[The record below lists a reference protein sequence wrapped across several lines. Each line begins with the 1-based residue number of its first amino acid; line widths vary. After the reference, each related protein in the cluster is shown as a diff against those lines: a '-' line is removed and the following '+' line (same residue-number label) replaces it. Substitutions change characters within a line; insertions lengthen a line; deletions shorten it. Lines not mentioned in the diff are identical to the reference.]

1 VLLTVG
7 ATQENRMIFQAGGE
21 ILVAMSIG
29 GTAAYR
35 NLTDLPPLVASA
47 AAAADA
53 GFEWSCQ
60 PAQGRL
66 LGTLAA
72 GVSGGAIGETGTGC
86 GVGLA
91 WLAGAAGPDTRLVS
105 IERDPARA
113 AAARRLFAADPRVRV
128 LSGDWSELAAH
139 GPFDL
144 LVLDGGGQG
153 KDAEPPLN
161 PADWLA
167 PLGTVV
173 IDDFTP
179 LHGWPPVH
187 DGAPDTARRYWL
199 THPALLATELR
210 LTAGLATVVGRL
222 TPA

>member
-1 VLLTVG
+1 MPFL
-7 ATQENRMIFQAGGE
+7 AAGE
-21 ILVAMSIG
+21 ILIAMSIG

-35 NLTDLPPLVASA
+35 DLTGLPPLVVA
-47 AAAADA
+47 AVTAAGDT

-72 GVSGGAIGETGTGC
+72 GVTGGVIGETGTGC

-91 WLAGAAGPDTRLVS
+91 WLASAAGPDTRLVS
-105 IERDPARA
+105 IERDPARCA
-113 AAARRLFAADPRVRV
+113 VARRVFAADPRVTV
-128 LSGDWSELAAH
+128 LCGDWTELAAH

-153 KDAEPPLN
+153 KDVEPPLS
-161 PADWLA
+161 PPDWLA

-179 LHGWPPVH
+179 LTGWPPLH
-187 DGAPDTARRYWL
+187 DGAPDTARLHWL

-210 LTAGLATVVGRL
+210 LGAGLAAVVGRL
-222 TPA
+222 SPA